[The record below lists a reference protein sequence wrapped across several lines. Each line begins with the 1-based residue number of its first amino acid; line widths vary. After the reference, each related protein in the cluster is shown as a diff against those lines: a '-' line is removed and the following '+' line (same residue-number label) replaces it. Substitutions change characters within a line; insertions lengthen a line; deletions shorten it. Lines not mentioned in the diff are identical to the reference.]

1 MKIPA
6 CSNPGNHYAD
16 DESLC
21 TFEAFKR
28 VADGFVPK
36 NWKVQCGQNL
46 DDGGGKSPLLKGP
59 GLDQPPEM
67 AGQIEDGS

>member
-6 CSNPGNHYAD
+6 CAKPGNNYEG

-28 VADGFVPK
+28 VADGYVPK
-36 NWKVQCGQNL
+36 NWKVQCGENL
-46 DDGGGKSPLLKGP
+46 DKPAP
-59 GLDQPPEM
+59 GLDSPPQM
-67 AGQIEDGS
+67 AGQIEEGF

>member
-6 CSNPGNHYAD
+6 CSKPGNNYEG

-28 VADGFVPK
+28 VADGYVPK
-36 NWKVQCGQNL
+36 NWKVQCGENL
-46 DDGGGKSPLLKGP
+46 DKPAA
-59 GLDQPPEM
+59 GLDSAPQM
-67 AGQIEDGS
+67 AGQIEEGF

>member
-6 CSNPGNHYAD
+6 CAKPGNHYGD

-28 VADGFVPK
+28 VADGYVPK
-36 NWKVQCGQNL
+36 NWKVQCGENL
-46 DDGGGKSPLLKGP
+46 EDGGQKGLVRGP
-59 GLDQPPEM
+59 GLDSPAEL
-67 AGQIEDGS
+67 AGSVESGY